1 MSKGYEQIIPQEENQ
16 IASEPQQAFNVEGK
30 PACQSSSVFGGPR
43 KDCQR
48 LVPTWMWGSCHVRT
62 LLVEPNT
69 TSGENNSAT
78 SIKITKET
86 PSHLP

>member
-1 MSKGYEQIIPQEENQ
+1 MSEGYKQIIPQEENQ
-16 IASEPQQAFNVEGK
+16 IASEPQKAVNVEGK
-30 PACQSSSVFGGPR
+30 TARQSLSVFGGPQ

-48 LVPTWMWGSCHVRT
+48 LVPAWMWGDCHVCA
-62 LLVEPNT
+62 LLVEPDT

-78 SIKITKET
+78 SIKVTKET